1 MILAGRLLLESERCT
16 DHGRYFEGKGVSQ
29 GIPSFLLPCIREGA
43 VGGTDRQEAGL
54 YKKEGKVRI
63 DSSVVGMESSR
74 RYSSVTA
81 KSVRGSSMRL
91 SAAQYQAYGGLGSL
105 FGNLINSGEQPESEK
120 TETNEKKEESAAN
133 LEDITTHFKN
143 LTNTVKVKERQTPEN
158 TMLTIRQSCIQFLME
173 LFFKFRGERYDA
185 SQWNRADAPG
195 SSMSTAQPVYQVNM
209 LTNQS
214 YHREEEQTTFS
225 TTGMVKTADGR
236 ELSFNL
242 EVAMSRRFEEYYEET
257 YSTGMVTYCDPLVIN
272 LDTNIAQVSDQ
283 KFFFDLDQDGTEEEI
298 SSLQS
303 GSGFLALDLNDD
315 GVINDGG
322 ELFGTKSG
330 NGFADL
336 AKYDSDGNGWIDEAD
351 EIWEKLLI
359 WTKDEDGSDK
369 LYHLSDLGVGAIGL
383 GNVST
388 QFALNSEQNNQHNAM
403 IRNTG
408 IFLYENGNVSTVQ
421 HLDLVR

>member
-1 MILAGRLLLESERCT
+1 M
-16 DHGRYFEGKGVSQ
+16 
-29 GIPSFLLPCIREGA
+29 PSFLLQCIRDGA
-43 VGGTDRQEAGL
+43 VGGTDRRRAGSL
-54 YKKEGKVRI
+54 QKEGKVRI
-63 DSSVVGMESSR
+63 DSSVIGMESTR
-74 RYSSVTA
+74 RYSSVTS
-81 KSVRGSSMRL
+81 KSVRASSRQFSGSLMNL
-91 SAAQYQAYGGLGSL
+91 SGERDNLGSL
-105 FGNLINSGEQPESEK
+105 FGNLVSGGEEKEQTKNTEENEENS
-120 TETNEKKEESAAN
+120 AN

-143 LTNTVKVKERQTPEN
+143 LSNTTKVKNRNTPED
-158 TMLTIRQSCIQFLME
+158 TLMTIRQRCIQFLME
-173 LFFKFRGERYDA
+173 LFFDFRRSRDDM
-185 SQWNRADAPG
+185 WNVLSNSGGR
-195 SSMSTAQPVYQVNM
+195 TQTYQVNT
-209 LTNQS
+209 LTNQY
-214 YHREEEQTTFS
+214 YHMEEEHTTFA
-225 TTGMVKTADGR
+225 TTGTVKTADGR
-236 ELSFNL
+236 EISFNL
-242 EVAMSRRFEEYYEET
+242 EVGMSRRFEEYYEET

-272 LDTNIAQVSDQ
+272 LDTDIAQVSDQ

-298 SSLQS
+298 SSLKS
-303 GSGFLALDLNDD
+303 GSGFLALDLNGD

-351 EIWEKLLI
+351 DIWKKLLI

-388 QFALNSEQNNQHNAM
+388 QFALNSEKDNHNNAM

-421 HLDLVR
+421 HLDLAR

>member
-1 MILAGRLLLESERCT
+1 
-16 DHGRYFEGKGVSQ
+16 
-29 GIPSFLLPCIREGA
+29 
-43 VGGTDRQEAGL
+43 
-54 YKKEGKVRI
+54 
-63 DSSVVGMESSR
+63 
-74 RYSSVTA
+74 
-81 KSVRGSSMRL
+81 MRL

-105 FGNLINSGEQPESEK
+105 FGNLVNSGDHTDQSEK
-120 TETNEKKEESAAN
+120 SDTNAKLEENAAN
-133 LEDITTHFKN
+133 LEDISTHFKN
-143 LTNTVKVKERQTPEN
+143 LSNTSKVKERQTPEN
-158 TMLTIRQSCIQFLME
+158 AMITIRQQCIQFLME
-173 LFFKFRGERYDA
+173 LFFQFRGERYGADHWDSPA
-185 SQWNRADAPG
+185 SSLDGVG
-195 SSMSTAQPVYQVNM
+195 SAQPVYQVNT
-209 LTNQS
+209 LTNQY
-214 YHREEEQTTFS
+214 YHREEEHTAFS

-242 EVAMSRRFEEYYEET
+242 EVAMSRSFEEYYEET

-283 KFFFDLDQDGTEEEI
+283 KFFFDLDQDGEEEEI

-303 GSGFLALDLNDD
+303 GSGFLALDLNGD

-322 ELFGTKSG
+322 ELFGTQSG

-336 AKYDSDGNGWIDEAD
+336 AKYDKDGNGWIDEAD

-359 WTKDEDGSDK
+359 WTKDEDGNDK